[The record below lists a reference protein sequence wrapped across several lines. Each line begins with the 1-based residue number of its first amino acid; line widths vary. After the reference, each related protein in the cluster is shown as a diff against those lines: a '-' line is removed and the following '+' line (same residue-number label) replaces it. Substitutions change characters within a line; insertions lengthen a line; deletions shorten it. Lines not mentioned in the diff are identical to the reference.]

1 MFFRFV
7 RLLAYQL
14 NLGVKWGLE
23 DEVRLNSMGSG
34 ILSMTSVRY
43 QRRHRR
49 VLKPWGS
56 VPCHQAAVWLLQLGK
71 QSFLPDWLT
80 RKWTFWIGEDFCA
93 YMKETHCP
101 SHPWQTDLCLGF
113 CGENIVWFV
122 FLFFWFFWKAC
133 AFFCWRL
140 LSDLFAD
147 TPKWELGPIAE
158 NNRWELS
165 AIVERATN

>member
-49 VLKPWGS
+49 VLKP
-56 VPCHQAAVWLLQLGK
+56 
-71 QSFLPDWLT
+71 
-80 RKWTFWIGEDFCA
+80 
-93 YMKETHCP
+93 
-101 SHPWQTDLCLGF
+101 
-113 CGENIVWFV
+113 
-122 FLFFWFFWKAC
+122 
-133 AFFCWRL
+133 
-140 LSDLFAD
+140 
-147 TPKWELGPIAE
+147 
-158 NNRWELS
+158 
-165 AIVERATN
+165 